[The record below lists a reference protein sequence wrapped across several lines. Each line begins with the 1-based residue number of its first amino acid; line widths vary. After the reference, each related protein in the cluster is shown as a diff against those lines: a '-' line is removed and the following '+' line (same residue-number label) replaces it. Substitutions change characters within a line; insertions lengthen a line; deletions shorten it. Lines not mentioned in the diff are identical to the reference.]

1 MKALGRLLVTLILL
15 GNLLLLGALSVHVV
29 RSGNQVKVVAK
40 DHLTLLDT
48 YHDVSEWSADQVGQ
62 HAAFTARL
70 VNSGHGDL
78 LPAGAAAAAS
88 TLMTTAAPG
97 ASH

>member
-1 MKALGRLLVTLILL
+1 MKALGRLLVTLVLL
-15 GNLLLLGALSVHVV
+15 GNLLLLAALSTHVV
-29 RSGNQVKVVAK
+29 RSGNQVKVIAK

-48 YHDVSEWSADQVGQ
+48 YEDVSAWSADQVGQ

-78 LPAGAAAAAS
+78 LPAGAAEAAKP
-88 TLMTTAAPG
+88 LTTAVAPG
-97 ASH
+97 TH